1 MHYTSKFYRER
12 NSGEVII
19 TYKTL
24 PKILRQSFQPLPIVL
39 TYTCPSRYKNSL
51 MKSINKSI
59 KINWVQKPRF
69 VYKGTNRPS
78 INNLSGSGL
87 LKKAIF
93 PSSLA
98 FFKMWPL
105 LFSSFAYFFRKIRV
119 DLNIDIIR
127 QPEYSS
133 KNQLTFWK
141 SQKTNNHRSSFAR
154 LLLSYSVSSL
164 EFNICCVFYL
174 QFIAKVF
181 SYNFIRILSSISRF
195 WKTEES

>member
-1 MHYTSKFYRER
+1 MHTHKTKSKKTNKTKQKQTNKKCITQRRFKKER

-24 PKILRQSFQPLPIVL
+24 PKILEHSFQLLPIVL

-93 PSSLA
+93 PYSLV
-98 FFKMWPL
+98 FLRCGHCCF
-105 LFSSFAYFFRKIRV
+105 
-119 DLNIDIIR
+119 
-127 QPEYSS
+127 
-133 KNQLTFWK
+133 
-141 SQKTNNHRSSFAR
+141 
-154 LLLSYSVSSL
+154 LLSLISL
-164 EFNICCVFYL
+164 GKS
-174 QFIAKVF
+174 A
-181 SYNFIRILSSISRF
+181 
-195 WKTEES
+195 

>member
-1 MHYTSKFYRER
+1 MHTHKTKNKKTNKTKLKQTNKKCITQRRFKKER
-12 NSGEVII
+12 NSGEII
-19 TYKTL
+19 IIYKTL
-24 PKILRQSFQPLPIVL
+24 PKILEHSFQLLPIVL

-119 DLNIDIIR
+119 DLNIYIIR
-127 QPEYSS
+127 QLALKISS
-133 KNQLTFWK
+133 RSGKLK
-141 SQKTNNHRSSFAR
+141 SEQSP
-154 LLLSYSVSSL
+154 V
-164 EFNICCVFYL
+164 
-174 QFIAKVF
+174 
-181 SYNFIRILSSISRF
+181 
-195 WKTEES
+195 

>member
-1 MHYTSKFYRER
+1 MHTHKTKNKKTNKTKQKQTNKKCITQRRFKKER

-24 PKILRQSFQPLPIVL
+24 LKILEHSFQLLPIVL

-119 DLNIDIIR
+119 DLNIYIIR
-127 QPEYSS
+127 QLALKISS
-133 KNQLTFWK
+133 RSGKLKKRTITGLV
-141 SQKTNNHRSSFAR
+141 SRPSSSFLFCELAGIQH
-154 LLLSYSVSSL
+154 LLRFLSP
-164 EFNICCVFYL
+164 IH
-174 QFIAKVF
+174 
-181 SYNFIRILSSISRF
+181 R
-195 WKTEES
+195 

>member
-1 MHYTSKFYRER
+1 MHTHKTKNKKTNKTKQKQTNKKCIKQRSFNRER

-24 PKILRQSFQPLPIVL
+24 PKILEHSFQLLPIVL

-51 MKSINKSI
+51 IKSINKSI
-59 KINWVQKPRF
+59 KIKRVQKSRF
-69 VYKGTNRPS
+69 LYKGTNSPS

-119 DLNIDIIR
+119 DLNIYIIR
-127 QPEYSS
+127 QLALKTSS
-133 KNQLTFWK
+133 RSGKLKKRTITGLV
-141 SQKTNNHRSSFAR
+141 SRPSSSFLFCELAGIQY
-154 LLLSYSVSSL
+154 LLHFLSP
-164 EFNICCVFYL
+164 IH
-174 QFIAKVF
+174 
-181 SYNFIRILSSISRF
+181 R
-195 WKTEES
+195 